1 MVFQADLR
9 DRYPFLYN
17 LHPKGGNELKI
28 DFLDLRFRTVCHDK
42 RLATKAYGPES
53 AKKLKLRLD
62 DLDAAQCMDVMRTLP
77 GHWEELKHDR
87 AGQFSARLHGGL
99 RLIVKPQKQ
108 PPPTKPDGGLDWLAI
123 DSLYILD
130 VLDYHD

>member
-1 MVFQADLR
+1 M
-9 DRYPFLYN
+9 
-17 LHPKGGNELKI
+17 
-28 DFLDLRFRTVCHDK
+28 CHDK

-53 AKKLKLRLD
+53 AKKLKSRLD
-62 DLDAAQCMDVMRTLP
+62 DLDAAHCMDVMRTLP

-108 PPPTKPDGGLDWLAI
+108 PPPTKPDGGMDWLAI
-123 DSLYILD
+123 DSLYILE